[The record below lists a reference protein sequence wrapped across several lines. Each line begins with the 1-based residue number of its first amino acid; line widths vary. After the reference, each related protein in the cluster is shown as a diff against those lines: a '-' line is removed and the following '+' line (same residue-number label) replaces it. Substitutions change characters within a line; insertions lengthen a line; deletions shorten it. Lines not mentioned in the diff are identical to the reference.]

1 MKSPMLLGL
10 PLALAL
16 TVSAAAQ
23 TPTQPTEPQ
32 NNVAPSAQSQQL
44 APAAQPTPHE
54 PLKVESK
61 EGFWGKLNPFARKK
75 YVRRQLEP
83 VAGRVNELDELT
95 ASNAR
100 AINDVD
106 SRATE
111 GIRIASLK
119 ANEADQRAIEAGN
132 KANLA
137 HQTAAQATETLTK
150 VESAV
155 QNIDQYQPVTEA
167 EIRFRPGQIALSAKA
182 KEALDEMAAPLKTQ
196 RGFVLEVQG
205 FSSNRGT
212 VGVENSRRLADA
224 VVRYLVVE
232 HEIPVY
238 RIYTVGMGNA
248 VKASAD
254 GEKPRRTSG
263 GRVEISLLKNSL
275 AAMQQPQQSLP
286 ASDQPQGQPQSQM
299 QK

>member
-1 MKSPMLLGL
+1 MKSRTLLGL
-10 PLALAL
+10 PLALVM
-16 TVSAAAQ
+16 TISAAAQ
-23 TPTQPTEPQ
+23 TETQTQTTTSQPAATQ
-32 NNVAPSAQSQQL
+32 QQL
-44 APAAQPTPHE
+44 AAPNVEPKE

-106 SRATE
+106 ARASE
-111 GIRIASLK
+111 GIRVASLK
-119 ANEADQRAIEAGN
+119 ANEADQRAIEANN
-132 KANLA
+132 KASLA
-137 HQTAAQATETLTK
+137 HQTATQATEQLTK
-150 VESAV
+150 VEGTLQSL
-155 QNIDQYQPVTEA
+155 DQYQTITEA
-167 EIRFRPGQIALSAKA
+167 EIRFRPGQVSLSQKA

-205 FSSNRGT
+205 FSSSRG
-212 VGVENSRRLADA
+212 VAGIENSKRLADA

-248 VKASAD
+248 VKPAAD
-254 GEKPRRTSG
+254 GEKPRRTTG
-263 GRVEISLLKNSL
+263 GRVEISLLRNSL
-275 AAMQQPQQSLP
+275 ADLQAQQQPTPQQQQQQLP
-286 ASDQPQGQPQSQM
+286 ASDRPQQQ
-299 QK
+299 

>member
-1 MKSPMLLGL
+1 MKSRTLLGL
-10 PLALAL
+10 PLALVM
-16 TVSAAAQ
+16 TISAAAQ
-23 TPTQPTEPQ
+23 TPTETQTTT
-32 NNVAPSAQSQQL
+32 AQAQQQL
-44 APAAQPTPHE
+44 AAPNVEPKE

-106 SRATE
+106 ARASE
-111 GIRIASLK
+111 GIRVASLK
-119 ANEADQRAIEAGN
+119 ANEADQRAMEANN
-132 KANLA
+132 KASLA
-137 HQTAAQATETLTK
+137 HQTATQATEQLTK
-150 VESAV
+150 VEGTL
-155 QNIDQYQPVTEA
+155 QNMDQYQTITEA
-167 EIRFRPGQIALSAKA
+167 EIRFRPGQVSLSKKA

-205 FSSNRGT
+205 FSSSRG
-212 VGVENSRRLADA
+212 VSGIENSKRLADA

-248 VKASAD
+248 VKPAAD
-254 GEKPRRTSG
+254 GEKPRRTTG
-263 GRVEISLLKNSL
+263 GRVEISLLRNSL
-275 AAMQQPQQSLP
+275 ADLQAQQQPTPQQQQQQLP
-286 ASDQPQGQPQSQM
+286 SSDRPQQQQ
-299 QK
+299 

>member
-32 NNVAPSAQSQQL
+32 NNMAQPSAQSQQL

-61 EGFWGKLNPFARKK
+61 EGFWGKLNPFARKR

-106 SRATE
+106 SRASE
-111 GIRIASLK
+111 GIRVASLK

-137 HQTAAQATETLTK
+137 HQTASQATETLTK

-167 EIRFRPGQIALSAKA
+167 EIRFRPGQIALSKQAKA
-182 KEALDEMAAPLKTQ
+182 ALDEMAAPLKTQ

-232 HEIPVY
+232 HGIPVY

-254 GEKPRRTSG
+254 GEKPRRTTG

-286 ASDQPQGQPQSQM
+286 ASDQPQGQL